1 MATAASPPSICSSK
15 RVRRAARLLVL
26 LAALVLTGCGF
37 SEKEER
43 RDAVNDYLDRVEAI
57 QHRFAPSFK
66 LANDAYRDFSKGE
79 PTSRQLERLRGAEVS
94 ILAARDSLRKLEPP
108 ADARKLHRD
117 LIRLYNLN
125 ASIGLEVITLQRF
138 LPGVR
143 TVLGELGRV
152 NESYR
157 DDLSSG
163 STTGAQAAAIDAY
176 SGAVEKVVRRFRRLA
191 ASPALRPWK
200 NSQVTRLEQVVQTGR
215 DLARALR
222 AGDRAAVAALVKR
235 FRFLLAHQPN
245 VSQAQHNA
253 VKAYNKRLIG
263 ISKLQGEIAAE
274 HQRLQNL
281 LG

>member
-1 MATAASPPSICSSK
+1 
-15 RVRRAARLLVL
+15 
-26 LAALVLTGCGF
+26 
-37 SEKEER
+37 
-43 RDAVNDYLDRVEAI
+43 
-57 QHRFAPSFK
+57 
-66 LANDAYRDFSKGE
+66 
-79 PTSRQLERLRGAEVS
+79 
-94 ILAARDSLRKLEPP
+94 
-108 ADARKLHRD
+108 
-117 LIRLYNLN
+117 
-125 ASIGLEVITLQRF
+125 VITLQRF